1 MRGRELFPDKRAALP
16 RPSGAFR
23 RARRPF
29 GQATVELLLLTPLVI
44 LFFLTIVDFGL
55 LLRNWVMVSNAA
67 REGARYAALGGN
79 RTLQDIVT
87 KVVNASGGILDD
99 QDVGVTYANRSGTVS
114 TAPTDRGDS
123 VIVCARRAYTFPLLS
138 NFFPFLPDV
147 TVRTRVDMRLET
159 AATGSGGGLS
169 CS

>member
-1 MRGRELFPDKRAALP
+1 MLI
-16 RPSGAFR
+16 
-23 RARRPF
+23 
-29 GQATVELLLLTPLVI
+29 LTPIVVM
-44 LFFLTIVDFGL
+44 FFLTIVDFGL

-79 RTLQDIVT
+79 RTLNDITT
-87 KVVNASGGILDD
+87 KVVNASGGLLRS
-99 QDVGVTYANRSGTVS
+99 QDVGVTYQNRPESIS
-114 TAPTDRGDS
+114 PAPNERGDS

-147 TVRTRVDMRLET
+147 TVRTKVDMRLET

-169 CS
+169 CD

>member
-1 MRGRELFPDKRAALP
+1 MLI
-16 RPSGAFR
+16 
-23 RARRPF
+23 
-29 GQATVELLLLTPLVI
+29 LTPIVVM
-44 LFFLTIVDFGL
+44 FFLTIVDFGL

-79 RTLQDIVT
+79 RTLREIT
-87 KVVNASGGILDD
+87 EKVVNASGGLLNSE
-99 QDVGVTYANRSGTVS
+99 DVGVAYQNRSGTAS
-114 TAPTDRGDS
+114 SAPTDRGDS

-147 TVRTRVDMRLET
+147 TVRTKVDMRLET

-169 CS
+169 CD

>member
-1 MRGRELFPDKRAALP
+1 VRRRRRSAL
-16 RPSGAFR
+16 
-23 RARRPF
+23 
-29 GQATVELLLLTPLVI
+29 GQAAVEMLILTPIVVM
-44 LFFLTIVDFGL
+44 FFLTIVDFGL

-79 RTLQDIVT
+79 RTLREIT
-87 KVVNASGGILDD
+87 EKVVNASGGLLNSE
-99 QDVGVTYANRSGTVS
+99 DVGVAYQNRSGTAS
-114 TAPTDRGDS
+114 SAPTDRGDS

-147 TVRTRVDMRLET
+147 TVRTKVDMRLET

-169 CS
+169 CD

>member
-1 MRGRELFPDKRAALP
+1 MLI
-16 RPSGAFR
+16 
-23 RARRPF
+23 
-29 GQATVELLLLTPLVI
+29 LTPLVI
-44 LFFLTIVDFGL
+44 MFFLAIVDFGL

-79 RTLQDIVT
+79 RTLGDITT
-87 KVVNASGGILDD
+87 KVVNASGGILRS
-99 QDVGVTYANRSGTVS
+99 QDVGVAYQNRSGTS
-114 TAPTDRGDS
+114 SSAPTDRGDS

-147 TVRTRVDMRLET
+147 TVQTKVDMRLET
-159 AATGSGGGLS
+159 AAASSGGGLS

>member
-1 MRGRELFPDKRAALP
+1 MHSNAARPQP
-16 RPSGAFR
+16 RTR
-23 RARRPF
+23 RHCGG
-29 GQATVELLLLTPLVI
+29 GQATVEFLLLVPVLVLLLLVL
-44 LFFLTIVDFGL
+44 VDFGL

-79 RTLQDIVT
+79 RTFQDIAT

-99 QDVGVTYANRSGTVS
+99 QDVGVTYENRSGTVS

-147 TVRTRVDMRLET
+147 TVRTKVDMRLET